1 MSGGTRWL
9 ILLAAAV
16 LVMVSAAAY
25 LMMTGP
31 RMYEQAHV
39 REFQAAMPPAPAG
52 SVPTTDWPPP
62 LVSAAEAAHLE
73 SPLAWTPANAA
84 RGQAYYS
91 YYCVFCHGES
101 GAGDGPVGE
110 SYVPRPADL
119 RTAKIAGYSDGELL
133 RASLLGTG
141 HEPVLERVV
150 RAEHRWYLVAY
161 VRQLQGREPR
171 GAGPSD
177 KP

>member
-1 MSGGTRWL
+1 MSGGTRWM

-16 LVMVSAAAY
+16 LVMVSTAGY
-25 LMMTGP
+25 LMMAGP
-31 RMYEQAHV
+31 RMYEQTHIRA
-39 REFQAAMPPAPAG
+39 FQAVMPPAPKG

-62 LVSAAEAAHLE
+62 LVSSAEAAHLA
-73 SPLAWTPANAA
+73 SPLPWTAASAA
-84 RGQAYYS
+84 RGKVYYS
-91 YYCVFCHGES
+91 YYCEFCHGAS

-119 RTAKIAGYSDGELL
+119 RAAKITAYSDGQLL

-150 RAEHRWYLVAY
+150 RAEHRWYLVMY
-161 VRQLQGREPR
+161 VRELGR
-171 GAGPSD
+171 
-177 KP
+177 

>member
-9 ILLAAAV
+9 FLLAAAV

-25 LMMTGP
+25 LMMAGP
-31 RMYEQAHV
+31 RMYEQAHI
-39 REFQAAMPPAPAG
+39 REFQAVMPPAPAG
-52 SVPTTDWPPP
+52 SVPVEDWPPP
-62 LVSAAEAAHLE
+62 LPSSAEAAHQS
-73 SPLAWTPANAA
+73 SPLELTAANAA
-84 RGQAYYS
+84 RGRAYYS
-91 YYCVFCHGES
+91 YYCLFCHGES

-119 RTAKIAGYSDGELL
+119 RSAKIAAYSDGELL

-150 RAEHRWYLVAY
+150 RAQQRWYLVAY
-161 VRQLQGREPR
+161 LRQLQGQK
-171 GAGPSD
+171 PSGG
-177 KP
+177 K